1 MVPNHKKIKFQ
12 HNGSLCSA
20 KRKVG
25 LLASCQL
32 EFGVFYHGYAGC
44 VCNLI
49 NDVLV
54 TAVSKGIDRY

>member
-1 MVPNHKKIKFQ
+1 MVPNHEKIKFQ
-12 HNGSLCSA
+12 HNGSLCLA
-20 KRKVG
+20 RRKAG

-32 EFGVFYHGYAGC
+32 ECGVFYHGYAAGVQGGVC

-54 TAVSKGIDRY
+54 TVV